1 MESLFDLWAKRNPEW
16 EKRYENTIKTFANYG
31 KGVDQYQDIHGKIFG
46 AGYEV
51 YIIAFFI
58 GLYHNQTKPLVED
71 RAKRKTLGQAIMYW
85 GNLENRLNRTSYGKI
100 REYIFAALIARTDV
114 DLIALDKGTIT
125 PRSVVDKLIVKMEEY
140 ANFGFDFIEE
150 QLENDP
156 NHFFKES
163 AFLRVFTSFLNKS
176 DDNESVENDEPD
188 SLDDEP
194 DSLDDEP
201 KALESDDQD
210 SFNEEKDS
218 WVYGDPDSLENE
230 EKNGSKDEDSYN
242 EEKMRSEAEKPW
254 SESDLDKLAAY
265 YENGVEVEKIA
276 EKLGKSVYSVQF
288 QLAQRGYIR
297 MPLNVTVRN
306 TDAGGVIINRS
317 GDIVYSDEAVL
328 KIFNNRIYRFNRK
341 PKCLT
346 IKAIERVN
354 GEWRKGKSILVIYS
368 DSPLFSVL
376 SPYTPTDDIED
387 IVEGETREKNQ
398 IKVRG
403 KWYDCYGDPL
413 NSKPSALDELF
424 ARAITKE
431 EHSDFSSSK
440 KTWSALEKKELKEL
454 YRLNMGVKML
464 ANYFNTSVGDIKEMI
479 RILKL

>member
-1 MESLFDLWAKRNPEW
+1 MESLFDAWGKKNPEW
-16 EKRYENTIKTFANYG
+16 EKKYAELLMEPFTDYG
-31 KGVDQYQDIHGKIFG
+31 RGTSQYTVSRGKIFG
-46 AGYEV
+46 AGYEMF
-51 YIIAFFI
+51 IIGFFI
-58 GLYHNQTKPLVED
+58 GLYFDKTRKLPDD
-71 RAKRKTLGQAIMYW
+71 RSKRKHFGHPIMFWGSQDGKSKLG
-85 GNLENRLNRTSYGKI
+85 RTSYKKI
-100 REYIFAALIARTDV
+100 QDYMFAALVARTDIDFISLEKGETSV
-114 DLIALDKGTIT
+114 NDAANSLI
-125 PRSVVDKLIVKMEEY
+125 SKMEEY
-140 ANFGFDFIEE
+140 ANYGFHYLKDM
-150 QLENDP
+150 LENDP
-156 NHFFKES
+156 NSLFKDS
-163 AFLRVFTSFLNKS
+163 AFLKIFTSFTSEDNK
-176 DDNESVENDEPD
+176 EEEEVENFEEDIEPLNDEEFE
-188 SLDDEP
+188 DDAI
-194 DSLDDEP
+194 DE
-201 KALESDDQD
+201 ET
-210 SFNEEKDS
+210 
-218 WVYGDPDSLENE
+218 
-230 EKNGSKDEDSYN
+230 
-242 EEKMRSEAEKPW
+242 MRAEAEKPW
-254 SESDLDKLAAY
+254 SESDLDRLTVY
-265 YENGVEVEKIA
+265 YENGVEVERIA

-306 TDAGGVIINRS
+306 TDAGGAIINKS
-317 GDIVYSDEAVL
+317 GDIVYKDDAVL
-328 KIFNNRIYRFNRK
+328 KILNDRIYRFNKK
-341 PKCLT
+341 PTCLT

-398 IKVRG
+398 IKVSG

-440 KTWSALEKKELKEL
+440 KTWSAPEKKELKEL